1 MRLKDLHEK
10 LEGRTAVFTFGRMNP
25 PTIGHEKL
33 LNKLKNVAGRSSAD
47 WFVYLSSSQD
57 AKKNPLPFE
66 RKIHYAKKMFGRDV
80 NAKTFPKEPTALHAA
95 SSLYSKGYKKLIM
108 VVGSDRVNDFSKLLK
123 QYNNQDKPHGF
134 YNFDS
139 IDVVSAGERD
149 PDAEGVSGMSASKLR
164 GFAVQGKFDE
174 FAKGLPGL
182 NDKDA
187 KSLFNEIRKGLKL
200 QALSEKIKVQKEILP
215 EKVTMKSSTFRDIF
229 KREDIGEDIMD
240 VLKKKA
246 EISGISLGVLK
257 SIYEKAVKQ
266 YKLGH
271 EIGQVK
277 EQYAMQKVNTHL
289 LENKNIDDTDEQ
301 FKEWMK
307 MSEATDVVVST
318 PTGRYQTKTSSI
330 ARTKQKE
337 KMRFRHSADRN
348 RVTVTRATPR
358 DKKFTDR
365 EPVQELDASTYHSAS
380 AKMADS
386 DKPNKSDRALELRLK
401 GNRKDRQDLEKSW
414 KKGFARGKSYSQMM
428 KQGGL
433 SYREQTEIQEMS
445 RPHVFVGVKDT
456 DPTSNLRPNVSYI
469 PGKSKDFIKIEPV
482 DTNFFNENLK
492 ELTNSPY
499 DFLQELGL
507 HTNFGILIRDKGNEK
522 KMVDAIAKKKNFIT
536 SGYYDNISYAV
547 GTNEN
552 SLRKALENSKMY
564 ESVIQE
570 KAVSKQQQKF
580 FGLVRA
586 IQKGEASGSPE
597 AEKAAQD
604 MSKKD
609 VKDFA
614 STKHKGLPKKV
625 ESESTLNQRIKEL
638 RKKPVKE
645 DNDLKKVAKELKNAS
660 KMHMAQSKR
669 VEKHLNKMKEE
680 YEFDANTLL
689 QQLGGNKFMVMTG
702 AKNLMVDKKEKSL
715 HMRIGKNSKG
725 INHVKITYMPDDTYK
740 MDFGRIRKMDY
751 KVVRS
756 VTGVYAEALQDVFTE
771 VTGMYTSL

>member
-33 LNKLKNVAGRSSAD
+33 LNKLKNVASRSSAD

-187 KSLFNEIRKGLKL
+187 RSLFNEIRKGLKL
-200 QALSEKIKVQKEILP
+200 QALSEKIKVQKEIIP
-215 EKVTMKSSTFRDIF
+215 EKVTMKTTTFRNIF
-229 KREDIGEDIMD
+229 KREKIDEDIMD

-246 EISGISLGVLK
+246 EVSGISLGVLK

-307 MSEATDVVVST
+307 MNEATDVIVST
-318 PTGRYQTKTSSI
+318 PTGRYQTKTDSV

-348 RVTVTRATPR
+348 RVTVKRATPR
-358 DKKFTDR
+358 DRRFTDR
-365 EPVQELDASTYHSAS
+365 EPVQEV
-380 AKMADS
+380 MA
-386 DKPNKSDRALELRLK
+386 
-401 GNRKDRQDLEKSW
+401 
-414 KKGFARGKSYSQMM
+414 
-428 KQGGL
+428 
-433 SYREQTEIQEMS
+433 

-456 DPTSNLRPNVSYI
+456 DPTSNLRPSVSYR
-469 PGKSKDFIKIEPV
+469 PGKSKDFILIKPV

-492 ELTNSPY
+492 ELVNSPY
-499 DFLQELGL
+499 EFLEELGL

-522 KMVDAIAKKKNFIT
+522 KMVDAIAKKKSFIT
-536 SGYYDNISYAV
+536 SGYHGDKVYAV

-552 SLRKALENSKMY
+552 SLRNALENSQMY
-564 ESVIQE
+564 EDKKWHYYNLDRGVYRMQKDNNGKIIGKMHDRQKEMRAGFPNADEVLSNTKQASAKVAKLNETVIQE

-625 ESESTLNQRIKEL
+625 QSESNLNQKIKEL
-638 RKKPVKE
+638 KKKPVKE
-645 DNDLKKVAKELKNAS
+645 DW
-660 KMHMAQSKR
+660 
-669 VEKHLNKMKEE
+669 
-680 YEFDANTLL
+680 EFDPNTLL

-756 VTGVYAEALQDVFTE
+756 VTGVYADALQDVFTE

>member
-80 NAKTFPKEPTALHAA
+80 NARTFPKEPTALHAA

-139 IDVVSAGERD
+139 IDVVSAGDRD
-149 PDAEGVSGMSASKLR
+149 PDAEGISGMSASKLR

-200 QALSEKIKVQKEILP
+200 QALSEKIKVQKEIIP
-215 EKVTMKSSTFRDIF
+215 EKVTMKSSTFKDIF
-229 KREDIGEDIMD
+229 KREDIDEDIMD

-246 EISGISLGVLK
+246 EVSGISLQILK
-257 SIYEKAVKQ
+257 SIYEKAIKQ

-289 LENKNIDDTDEQ
+289 LEHKNIDDTDEQ

-307 MSEATDVVVST
+307 MNEATDVVVST
-318 PTGRYQTKTSSI
+318 PTGRYQTKTDSL

-337 KMRFRHSADRN
+337 KMRFRSSADRN
-348 RVTVTRATPR
+348 RVTVKRATPR
-358 DKKFTDR
+358 DKRFTDR
-365 EPVQELDASTYHSAS
+365 EPV
-380 AKMADS
+380 
-386 DKPNKSDRALELRLK
+386 
-401 GNRKDRQDLEKSW
+401 
-414 KKGFARGKSYSQMM
+414 
-428 KQGGL
+428 
-433 SYREQTEIQEMS
+433 
-445 RPHVFVGVKDT
+445 
-456 DPTSNLRPNVSYI
+456 
-469 PGKSKDFIKIEPV
+469 
-482 DTNFFNENLK
+482 
-492 ELTNSPY
+492 
-499 DFLQELGL
+499 
-507 HTNFGILIRDKGNEK
+507 
-522 KMVDAIAKKKNFIT
+522 
-536 SGYYDNISYAV
+536 
-547 GTNEN
+547 
-552 SLRKALENSKMY
+552 
-564 ESVIQE
+564 QE

-614 STKHKGLPKKV
+614 GTKHKGLPKKV
-625 ESESTLNQRIKEL
+625 QSESDLVKRIKGL
-638 RKKPVKE
+638 RKKSMNE

-669 VEKHLNKMKEE
+669 VEKHLSKMKEE
-680 YEFDANTLL
+680 YDFDANTLL
-689 QQLGGNKFMVMTG
+689 QQLGGGKFIAMTG
-702 AKNLMVDKKEKSL
+702 AKNLMVDQKEKSL

-725 INHVKITYMPDDTYK
+725 INHVKITLMPDDTYK
-740 MDFGRIRKMDY
+740 MDFGRIRKLDY

-756 VTGVYAEALQDVFTE
+756 VTGVYAEALRDVFTE
-771 VTGMYTSL
+771 VTGLYTSL

>member
-80 NAKTFPKEPTALHAA
+80 NARTFPKEPTALHAA

-139 IDVVSAGERD
+139 IDVVSAGDRD
-149 PDAEGVSGMSASKLR
+149 PDAEGISGMSASKLR

-200 QALSEKIKVQKEILP
+200 QALSEKIKVQKEIIP
-215 EKVTMKSSTFRDIF
+215 EKVTMKSSTFKDIF
-229 KREDIGEDIMD
+229 KREDIDEDIMD

-246 EISGISLGVLK
+246 EVSGISLQILK
-257 SIYEKAVKQ
+257 SIYEKAIKQ

-289 LENKNIDDTDEQ
+289 LEHKNIDDTDEQ

-307 MSEATDVVVST
+307 MNEATDVVVST
-318 PTGRYQTKTSSI
+318 PTGRYQTNTDSLASP
-330 ARTKQKE
+330 KQKE
-337 KMRFRHSADRN
+337 KMRFRSSADRN
-348 RVTVTRATPR
+348 RVTVKRATPR
-358 DKKFTDR
+358 DKRFTDR
-365 EPVQELDASTYHSAS
+365 EPVQE
-380 AKMADS
+380 M
-386 DKPNKSDRALELRLK
+386 
-401 GNRKDRQDLEKSW
+401 
-414 KKGFARGKSYSQMM
+414 
-428 KQGGL
+428 
-433 SYREQTEIQEMS
+433 MS

-456 DPTSNLRPNVSYI
+456 DPTSNLRPNVSYR
-469 PGKSKDFIKIEPV
+469 PGKSKDFILIKPV

-492 ELTNSPY
+492 ELVNSPY
-499 DFLQELGL
+499 EFLEELGL

-522 KMVDAIAKKKNFIT
+522 KMVDAIAKKKSFIT
-536 SGYYDNISYAV
+536 SGYHGDKVYAV

-552 SLRKALENSKMY
+552 SLRKALTNSEMY
-564 ESVIQE
+564 ENESVMKEMESLDRDYSGVVNLNILQE

-625 ESESTLNQRIKEL
+625 QSESNLNQKIKEL

-645 DNDLKKVAKELKNAS
+645 DW
-660 KMHMAQSKR
+660 
-669 VEKHLNKMKEE
+669 
-680 YEFDANTLL
+680 EFDPNTLL

-756 VTGVYAEALQDVFTE
+756 VTGVYADALQDVFTE

>member
-33 LNKLKNVAGRSSAD
+33 LNKLKNVASRSSAD

-80 NAKTFPKEPTALHAA
+80 NARTFPKEPTALHAA

-164 GFAVQGKFDE
+164 AFAVQGKFDE

-200 QALSEKIKVQKEILP
+200 QALSEKIKIQKEIIP
-215 EKVTMKSSTFRDIF
+215 EKVTMKTTTFRNIF
-229 KREDIGEDIMD
+229 KREKIDEDIMD

-246 EISGISLGVLK
+246 EVSGISLGVLK

-307 MSEATDVVVST
+307 MDEATEVVVST
-318 PTGRYQTKTSSI
+318 PTGRYQTKTDSV

-337 KMRFRHSADRN
+337 KMRFRHVADRN
-348 RVTVTRATPR
+348 RVSVRRATPR
-358 DKKFTDR
+358 DKRFTDR
-365 EPVQELDASTYHSAS
+365 EPV
-380 AKMADS
+380 
-386 DKPNKSDRALELRLK
+386 
-401 GNRKDRQDLEKSW
+401 
-414 KKGFARGKSYSQMM
+414 
-428 KQGGL
+428 
-433 SYREQTEIQEMS
+433 
-445 RPHVFVGVKDT
+445 
-456 DPTSNLRPNVSYI
+456 
-469 PGKSKDFIKIEPV
+469 
-482 DTNFFNENLK
+482 
-492 ELTNSPY
+492 
-499 DFLQELGL
+499 
-507 HTNFGILIRDKGNEK
+507 
-522 KMVDAIAKKKNFIT
+522 
-536 SGYYDNISYAV
+536 
-547 GTNEN
+547 
-552 SLRKALENSKMY
+552 
-564 ESVIQE
+564 QE

-625 ESESTLNQRIKEL
+625 QSESDLNKRIKEL
-638 RKKPVKE
+638 RNKPVKE
-645 DNDLKKVAKELKNAS
+645 DEDLKKVAKELAGAS
-660 KMHMAQSKR
+660 KMHMGQSKR
-669 VEKHLNKMKEE
+669 ISKFLKKSMKED
-680 YEFDANTLL
+680 YEFSAETLL
-689 QQLGGNKFMVMTG
+689 QQLGGRKFIAMTG
-702 AKNLMVDKKEKSL
+702 AKDLMVDRENKSL
-715 HMRIGKNSKG
+715 HMKIGRNSKG
-725 INHVKITYMPDDTYK
+725 INHLKITYMPDDTYT
-740 MDFGRIRKMDY
+740 MDFGRIRKLDY

-756 VTGVYAEALQDVFTE
+756 ISGVYAEALQDVFTE

>member
-80 NAKTFPKEPTALHAA
+80 NARTFPKEPTALHAA

-200 QALSEKIKVQKEILP
+200 QALSEKIKVQQEIIP
-215 EKVTMKSSTFRDIF
+215 EKVTMKTTTFRNIF
-229 KREDIGEDIMD
+229 KREKIDEDIMD

-301 FKEWMK
+301 FKEWMN
-307 MSEATDVVVST
+307 MDEATDVVVST

-337 KMRFRHSADRN
+337 KMRFRSSADRKN
-348 RVTVTRATPR
+348 VTVKRATPR
-358 DKKFTDR
+358 DKRFTDR

-414 KKGFARGKSYSQMM
+414 KKGFARGKTYSQMM

-433 SYREQTEIQEMS
+433 SYREETEIQEMS

-456 DPTSNLRPNVSYI
+456 DPTSNLRPSVSYR
-469 PGKSKDFIKIEPV
+469 PGKSNDFILIKPV

-492 ELTNSPY
+492 ELVNSPY
-499 DFLQELGL
+499 EFLEELGL

-522 KMVDAIAKKKNFIT
+522 KMVDAIAKKKSFIT
-536 SGYYDNISYAV
+536 SGYHGDKVYAV

-552 SLRKALENSKMY
+552 SLRKALTNSEMY
-564 ESVIQE
+564 ENESVMKEMESLDRDYSGVVNLNILQE

-625 ESESTLNQRIKEL
+625 QSESTLNQKIKEL
-638 RKKPVKE
+638 KKKPVKE
-645 DNDLKKVAKELKNAS
+645 DW
-660 KMHMAQSKR
+660 
-669 VEKHLNKMKEE
+669 
-680 YEFDANTLL
+680 EFDPNTLL
-689 QQLGGNKFMVMTG
+689 QQLGGNKFVVMTG

-756 VTGVYAEALQDVFTE
+756 VTGVYADALQDVFTE

>member
-57 AKKNPLPFE
+57 AKKTPLPFE

-80 NAKTFPKEPTALHAA
+80 NASTFPKEPTALHAA

-139 IDVVSAGERD
+139 IDVVSAGDRD
-149 PDAEGVSGMSASKLR
+149 PDAEGISGMSASKLR

-200 QALSEKIKVQKEILP
+200 QALSEKIKVQKEIIP
-215 EKVTMKSSTFRDIF
+215 ENVTMKSSTFKDIF
-229 KREDIGEDIMD
+229 KREDIDEDIMD

-246 EISGISLGVLK
+246 EVSGISLQILK
-257 SIYEKAVKQ
+257 SIYEKAIKQ

-289 LENKNIDDTDEQ
+289 LEHKNIDDTDEQ

-307 MSEATDVVVST
+307 MNEATDVVVST
-318 PTGRYQTKTSSI
+318 PTGRYQTKTDSL

-337 KMRFRHSADRN
+337 KMRFRSSADRN
-348 RVTVTRATPR
+348 RVTVKRATPR
-358 DKKFTDR
+358 DKRFTDR
-365 EPVQELDASTYHSAS
+365 EPVQE
-380 AKMADS
+380 M
-386 DKPNKSDRALELRLK
+386 
-401 GNRKDRQDLEKSW
+401 
-414 KKGFARGKSYSQMM
+414 
-428 KQGGL
+428 
-433 SYREQTEIQEMS
+433 MS

-456 DPTSNLRPNVSYI
+456 DPTSNLRPNVSYR
-469 PGKSKDFIKIEPV
+469 PGKSKDFILIKPV

-492 ELTNSPY
+492 ELVNSPY
-499 DFLQELGL
+499 EFLEELGL

-522 KMVDAIAKKKNFIT
+522 KMVDAIAKKKSFIT
-536 SGYYDNISYAV
+536 SGYHGDKVYAV

-552 SLRKALENSKMY
+552 SLRKALTNSEMY

-614 STKHKGLPKKV
+614 GTKHKGLPKKV
-625 ESESTLNQRIKEL
+625 QSESDLVKRIKGL
-638 RKKPVKE
+638 RKKSMNE

-669 VEKHLNKMKEE
+669 VEKHLSKMKEE
-680 YEFDANTLL
+680 YDFDANTLL
-689 QQLGGNKFMVMTG
+689 QQLGGGKFIAMTG
-702 AKNLMVDKKEKSL
+702 AKNLMVDQKEKSL

-725 INHVKITYMPDDTYK
+725 INHVKITLMPDDTYK
-740 MDFGRIRKMDY
+740 MDFGRIRKLDY

-756 VTGVYAEALQDVFTE
+756 VTGVYAEALRDVFTE
-771 VTGMYTSL
+771 VTGLYTSL

>member
-80 NAKTFPKEPTALHAA
+80 NARTFPKEPTALHAA
-95 SSLYSKGYKKLIM
+95 SSLYSKGYKKLVM

-200 QALSEKIKVQKEILP
+200 QALSEKIKVQKEIIP
-215 EKVTMKSSTFRDIF
+215 EKVTMKTTTFRNIF
-229 KREDIGEDIMD
+229 KREKIGEDIMD

-246 EISGISLGVLK
+246 EVSGISLQILK

-277 EQYAMQKVNTHL
+277 EQYAMQKVNVHL
-289 LENKNIDDTDEQ
+289 LENKNISDTDEQ

-307 MSEATDVVVST
+307 MTDFAVVDEATDVVIST
-318 PTGRYQTKTSSI
+318 PTGRYQTKTDSV

-337 KMRFRHSADRN
+337 KMRFRSSADRN
-348 RVTVTRATPR
+348 RVTVKRATPR
-358 DKKFTDR
+358 DRRYTDR
-365 EPVQELDASTYHSAS
+365 EPVQELDASTYHRAS

-414 KKGFARGKSYSQMM
+414 KKGFARGKTYSQMA

-433 SYREQTEIQEMS
+433 SYRE
-445 RPHVFVGVKDT
+445 
-456 DPTSNLRPNVSYI
+456 
-469 PGKSKDFIKIEPV
+469 
-482 DTNFFNENLK
+482 EN
-492 ELTNSPY
+492 
-499 DFLQELGL
+499 
-507 HTNFGILIRDKGNEK
+507 
-522 KMVDAIAKKKNFIT
+522 
-536 SGYYDNISYAV
+536 
-547 GTNEN
+547 
-552 SLRKALENSKMY
+552 
-564 ESVIQE
+564 ESVMKEMESLDRDYSGVVNLNILQE

-586 IQKGEASGSPE
+586 IQKGDASGSPE

-625 ESESTLNQRIKEL
+625 QSESTLNQKIKEL
-638 RKKPVKE
+638 KKKPVKE
-645 DNDLKKVAKELKNAS
+645 DW
-660 KMHMAQSKR
+660 
-669 VEKHLNKMKEE
+669 
-680 YEFDANTLL
+680 EFDPNTLL

-725 INHVKITYMPDDTYK
+725 INHIKITYMPDDTYK

-756 VTGVYAEALQDVFTE
+756 VTGVYADALQDVFTE

>member
-80 NAKTFPKEPTALHAA
+80 NARTFPKEPTALHAA

-139 IDVVSAGERD
+139 IDVVSAGDRD
-149 PDAEGVSGMSASKLR
+149 PDAEGISGMSASKLR

-200 QALSEKIKVQKEILP
+200 QALSEKIKVQKEIIP
-215 EKVTMKSSTFRDIF
+215 EKVTMKSSTFKDIF
-229 KREDIGEDIMD
+229 KREDIDEDIMD

-246 EISGISLGVLK
+246 EVSGISLQILK
-257 SIYEKAVKQ
+257 SIYEKAIKQ

-289 LENKNIDDTDEQ
+289 LEHKNIDDTDEQ

-307 MSEATDVVVST
+307 MNEATDVVVST
-318 PTGRYQTKTSSI
+318 PTGRYQTKTDSL

-337 KMRFRHSADRN
+337 KMRFRSSADRN
-348 RVTVTRATPR
+348 RVTVKRATPR
-358 DKKFTDR
+358 DKRFTDR
-365 EPVQELDASTYHSAS
+365 EPVQE
-380 AKMADS
+380 M
-386 DKPNKSDRALELRLK
+386 
-401 GNRKDRQDLEKSW
+401 
-414 KKGFARGKSYSQMM
+414 
-428 KQGGL
+428 
-433 SYREQTEIQEMS
+433 MS

-456 DPTSNLRPNVSYI
+456 DPTSNLRPNVSYR
-469 PGKSKDFIKIEPV
+469 PGKSKDFILIKPV

-492 ELTNSPY
+492 ELVNSPY
-499 DFLQELGL
+499 EFLEELGL

-522 KMVDAIAKKKNFIT
+522 KMVDAIAKKKSFIT
-536 SGYYDNISYAV
+536 SGYHGDKVYAV

-552 SLRKALENSKMY
+552 SLRKALTNSEMY

-625 ESESTLNQRIKEL
+625 QSESDLVKRIKGL
-638 RKKPVKE
+638 RKKSMNE

-669 VEKHLNKMKEE
+669 VEKHLSKTKEE
-680 YEFDANTLL
+680 YDFDANTLL
-689 QQLGGNKFMVMTG
+689 QQLGGGKFIAMTG
-702 AKNLMVDKKEKSL
+702 AKNLMVDQKEKSL

-725 INHVKITYMPDDTYK
+725 INHVKITLMPDDTYK
-740 MDFGRIRKMDY
+740 MDFGRIRKLDY

-756 VTGVYAEALQDVFTE
+756 VTGVYAEALRDVFTE
-771 VTGMYTSL
+771 VTGLYTSL

>member
-33 LNKLKNVAGRSSAD
+33 LSKLKNVAGRSSAD

-80 NAKTFPKEPTALHAA
+80 NARTFPKEPTALHAA

-139 IDVVSAGERD
+139 IDVVSAGDRD
-149 PDAEGVSGMSASKLR
+149 PDAEGISGMSASKLR

-200 QALSEKIKVQKEILP
+200 QALSEKIKVQKEIIP
-215 EKVTMKSSTFRDIF
+215 EKVTMKSSTFKDIF
-229 KREDIGEDIMD
+229 KREDIDEDIMD

-246 EISGISLGVLK
+246 EVSGISLQILK
-257 SIYEKAVKQ
+257 SIYEKAIKQ

-289 LENKNIDDTDEQ
+289 LEHKNIDDTDEQ

-307 MSEATDVVVST
+307 MNEATDVVVST
-318 PTGRYQTKTSSI
+318 PTGRYQTKTDSL

-337 KMRFRHSADRN
+337 KMRFRSSADRN
-348 RVTVTRATPR
+348 RVTVKRATPR
-358 DKKFTDR
+358 DKRFTDR
-365 EPVQELDASTYHSAS
+365 EPVQE
-380 AKMADS
+380 M
-386 DKPNKSDRALELRLK
+386 R
-401 GNRKDRQDLEKSW
+401 
-414 KKGFARGKSYSQMM
+414 
-428 KQGGL
+428 
-433 SYREQTEIQEMS
+433 S

-456 DPTSNLRPNVSYI
+456 DPTSNLRPNVSYR
-469 PGKSKDFIKIEPV
+469 PGKSKDFILIKPV

-492 ELTNSPY
+492 ELVNSPY
-499 DFLQELGL
+499 EFLEELGL

-522 KMVDAIAKKKNFIT
+522 KMVDAIAKKKSFIT
-536 SGYYDNISYAV
+536 SGYHGDKVYAV

-552 SLRKALENSKMY
+552 SLRKALTNSEMY

-614 STKHKGLPKKV
+614 GTKHKGLPKKV
-625 ESESTLNQRIKEL
+625 QSESDLVKRIKGL
-638 RKKPVKE
+638 RKKSMNE

-669 VEKHLNKMKEE
+669 VEKHLSKMKEE
-680 YEFDANTLL
+680 YDFDANTLL
-689 QQLGGNKFMVMTG
+689 QQLGGGKFIAMTG
-702 AKNLMVDKKEKSL
+702 AKNLMVDQKEKSL

-725 INHVKITYMPDDTYK
+725 INHVKITLMPDDTYK
-740 MDFGRIRKMDY
+740 MDFGRIRKLDY

-756 VTGVYAEALQDVFTE
+756 VTGVYAEALRDVFTE
-771 VTGMYTSL
+771 VTGLYTSL

>member
-1 MRLKDLHEK
+1 MRLKDL
-10 LEGRTAVFTFGRMNP
+10 
-25 PTIGHEKL
+25 HEKL

-57 AKKNPLPFE
+57 AKKNPLSFE
-66 RKIHYAKKMFGRDV
+66 RKIHYARKMFGRDV

-200 QALSEKIKVQKEILP
+200 QALSEKIKVQQEIIP
-215 EKVTMKSSTFRDIF
+215 EKVTMKTTTFRNIF
-229 KREDIGEDIMD
+229 KREKIDEDIMD

-307 MSEATDVVVST
+307 MTDFAVVDEATDVVIST
-318 PTGRYQTKTSSI
+318 PTGRYQTKTDSV

-337 KMRFRHSADRN
+337 KMRFRSSADRKN
-348 RVTVTRATPR
+348 VTVKRATPR
-358 DKKFTDR
+358 DKRFTDR
-365 EPVQELDASTYHSAS
+365 EPVQELDASTYHRAS

-401 GNRKDRQDLEKSW
+401 GNKKDRKDLEKSW
-414 KKGFARGKSYSQMM
+414 KKGFARGKSYSQMA

-433 SYREQTEIQEMS
+433 SYREETEIE
-445 RPHVFVGVKDT
+445 
-456 DPTSNLRPNVSYI
+456 
-469 PGKSKDFIKIEPV
+469 
-482 DTNFFNENLK
+482 
-492 ELTNSPY
+492 
-499 DFLQELGL
+499 
-507 HTNFGILIRDKGNEK
+507 
-522 KMVDAIAKKKNFIT
+522 
-536 SGYYDNISYAV
+536 
-547 GTNEN
+547 
-552 SLRKALENSKMY
+552 
-564 ESVIQE
+564 E

-586 IQKGEASGSPE
+586 IQKGDASGSPE

-625 ESESTLNQRIKEL
+625 QSESDLVKRIKGL
-638 RKKPVKE
+638 RKKSMNE

-669 VEKHLNKMKEE
+669 VEKHLSKMKEE
-680 YEFDANTLL
+680 YDFDANTLL
-689 QQLGGNKFMVMTG
+689 QQLGGGKFIAMTG
-702 AKNLMVDKKEKSL
+702 AKNLMVDQKEKSL

-725 INHVKITYMPDDTYK
+725 INHVKITLMPDDTYK
-740 MDFGRIRKMDY
+740 MDFGRIRKLDY

-756 VTGVYAEALQDVFTE
+756 VTGVYAEALRDVFTE
-771 VTGMYTSL
+771 VTGLYTSL

>member
-80 NAKTFPKEPTALHAA
+80 NARTFPKEPTALHAA

-164 GFAVQGKFDE
+164 AFAVQGKFDE

-200 QALSEKIKVQKEILP
+200 QALSEKIKVQKEIIP

-246 EISGISLGVLK
+246 EVSGISLQILK
-257 SIYEKAVKQ
+257 SIYEKAIKQ

-289 LENKNIDDTDEQ
+289 LEHKNIDDTDEQ

-307 MSEATDVVVST
+307 MDEATEVVVST
-318 PTGRYQTKTSSI
+318 PTGRYQTKTDSV

-348 RVTVTRATPR
+348 RVTVRRATPR
-358 DKKFTDR
+358 DRRFTDR
-365 EPVQELDASTYHSAS
+365 EPVQESLDEATANELKKYMKSKWNTDVRASKVGT
-380 AKMADS
+380 
-386 DKPNKSDRALELRLK
+386 
-401 GNRKDRQDLEKSW
+401 
-414 KKGFARGKSYSQMM
+414 GKSMRVIGTIPNDFRDHVA
-428 KQGGL
+428 KQFYPDAKILDKKNIDFGN
-433 SYREQTEIQEMS
+433 I
-445 RPHVFVGVKDT
+445 
-456 DPTSNLRPNVSYI
+456 RPNYVSLRV
-469 PGKSKDFIKIEPV
+469 GMW
-482 DTNFFNENLK
+482 NELLK
-492 ELTNSPY
+492 E
-499 DFLQELGL
+499 D
-507 HTNFGILIRDKGNEK
+507 
-522 KMVDAIAKKKNFIT
+522 
-536 SGYYDNISYAV
+536 
-547 GTNEN
+547 
-552 SLRKALENSKMY
+552 
-564 ESVIQE
+564 IQE

-586 IQKGEASGSPE
+586 IQKGDASGSPE

-625 ESESTLNQRIKEL
+625 QSESDLVKRIKGL
-638 RKKPVKE
+638 RKKSMNE

-702 AKNLMVDKKEKSL
+702 AKNLMVDRKEKSL
-715 HMRIGKNSKG
+715 QMRIGKNSKG

-740 MDFGRIRKMDY
+740 MDFGRIRKLDY

-756 VTGVYAEALQDVFTE
+756 VSNVYAEALQDVFTE

>member
-80 NAKTFPKEPTALHAA
+80 NARTFPKEPTALHAA

-139 IDVVSAGERD
+139 IDVVSAGDRD
-149 PDAEGVSGMSASKLR
+149 PDAEGISGMSASKLR

-200 QALSEKIKVQKEILP
+200 QALSEKIKVQKEIIP
-215 EKVTMKSSTFRDIF
+215 EKVTMKSSTFKDIF
-229 KREDIGEDIMD
+229 KREDIDEDIMD

-246 EISGISLGVLK
+246 EVSGISLQILK
-257 SIYEKAVKQ
+257 SIYEKAIKQ

-289 LENKNIDDTDEQ
+289 LEHKNIDDTDEQ

-307 MSEATDVVVST
+307 MNEATDVVVST
-318 PTGRYQTKTSSI
+318 PTGRYQTKTDSL

-337 KMRFRHSADRN
+337 KMRFRSSADRN
-348 RVTVTRATPR
+348 RVTVKRATPR
-358 DKKFTDR
+358 DKRFTDR
-365 EPVQELDASTYHSAS
+365 EPVQE
-380 AKMADS
+380 M
-386 DKPNKSDRALELRLK
+386 
-401 GNRKDRQDLEKSW
+401 
-414 KKGFARGKSYSQMM
+414 
-428 KQGGL
+428 
-433 SYREQTEIQEMS
+433 MS

-456 DPTSNLRPNVSYI
+456 DPTSNLRPNVSYR
-469 PGKSKDFIKIEPV
+469 PGKSKDFILIKPV

-492 ELTNSPY
+492 ELVNSPY
-499 DFLQELGL
+499 EFLEELGL

-522 KMVDAIAKKKNFIT
+522 KMVDAIAKKKSFIT
-536 SGYYDNISYAV
+536 SGYHGDKVYAV

-552 SLRKALENSKMY
+552 SLRKALTNSEMY

-614 STKHKGLPKKV
+614 GTKHKGLPKKV
-625 ESESTLNQRIKEL
+625 QSESDLVKRIKGL
-638 RKKPVKE
+638 RKKSMNE

-669 VEKHLNKMKEE
+669 VEKHLSKMKEE
-680 YEFDANTLL
+680 YDFDANTLL
-689 QQLGGNKFMVMTG
+689 QQLGGGKFIAMTG
-702 AKNLMVDKKEKSL
+702 AKNLMVDQKEKSL

-725 INHVKITYMPDDTYK
+725 INHVKITLMPDDTYK
-740 MDFGRIRKMDY
+740 MDFGRIRKLDY

-756 VTGVYAEALQDVFTE
+756 VTGVYAEALRDVFTE
-771 VTGMYTSL
+771 VTGLYTSL

>member
-80 NAKTFPKEPTALHAA
+80 NARTFPKEPTALHAA
-95 SSLYSKGYKKLIM
+95 SSLYSKGYKKLVM

-200 QALSEKIKVQKEILP
+200 QALSEKIKVQQEIIP
-215 EKVTMKSSTFRDIF
+215 EKVTMKTTTFRNIF
-229 KREDIGEDIMD
+229 KREKIDEDIMD

-246 EISGISLGVLK
+246 EVSGISLGVLK

-307 MSEATDVVVST
+307 MDEATDVVVST
-318 PTGRYQTKTSSI
+318 PTGRYQTKTDSV

-348 RVTVTRATPR
+348 RVTVRRATPR
-358 DKKFTDR
+358 DRRFTDR
-365 EPVQELDASTYHSAS
+365 EPVQE
-380 AKMADS
+380 M
-386 DKPNKSDRALELRLK
+386 
-401 GNRKDRQDLEKSW
+401 
-414 KKGFARGKSYSQMM
+414 
-428 KQGGL
+428 
-433 SYREQTEIQEMS
+433 MS

-456 DPTSNLRPNVSYI
+456 DPTSNLRPSVSYR
-469 PGKSKDFIKIEPV
+469 PGKSKDFILIKPV

-492 ELTNSPY
+492 ELVNSPY
-499 DFLQELGL
+499 EFLEELGL

-522 KMVDAIAKKKNFIT
+522 KMVDAIAKKKSFIT
-536 SGYYDNISYAV
+536 SGYHGDKVYAV

-552 SLRKALENSKMY
+552 SLRKALENSQMY
-564 ESVIQE
+564 EDKKWHYYNLDRGVYRMQKDNNGKIIGKMHDRQKEMRAGFPNADEVLSNTKQASAKVAKLNETVIQE

-625 ESESTLNQRIKEL
+625 QSESTLNQRIKEL

-645 DNDLKKVAKELKNAS
+645 DW
-660 KMHMAQSKR
+660 
-669 VEKHLNKMKEE
+669 
-680 YEFDANTLL
+680 EFDPNTLL

-756 VTGVYAEALQDVFTE
+756 VTGVYADALQDVFTE

>member
-1 MRLKDLHEK
+1 M
-10 LEGRTAVFTFGRMNP
+10 
-25 PTIGHEKL
+25 
-33 LNKLKNVAGRSSAD
+33 
-47 WFVYLSSSQD
+47 
-57 AKKNPLPFE
+57 
-66 RKIHYAKKMFGRDV
+66 
-80 NAKTFPKEPTALHAA
+80 KTT
-95 SSLYSKGYKKLIM
+95 
-108 VVGSDRVNDFSKLLK
+108 
-123 QYNNQDKPHGF
+123 
-134 YNFDS
+134 
-139 IDVVSAGERD
+139 
-149 PDAEGVSGMSASKLR
+149 
-164 GFAVQGKFDE
+164 
-174 FAKGLPGL
+174 
-182 NDKDA
+182 
-187 KSLFNEIRKGLKL
+187 
-200 QALSEKIKVQKEILP
+200 
-215 EKVTMKSSTFRDIF
+215 TFRNIF
-229 KREDIGEDIMD
+229 KREKIDEDIMD

-301 FKEWMK
+301 FKEWMN
-307 MSEATDVVVST
+307 MDEATDVVVST

-337 KMRFRHSADRN
+337 KMRFRSSADRN
-348 RVTVTRATPR
+348 RVTVKRATPR
-358 DKKFTDR
+358 DKRFTDR

-414 KKGFARGKSYSQMM
+414 KKGFARGKTYSQMM

-433 SYREQTEIQEMS
+433 SYREETEIQEMS

-456 DPTSNLRPNVSYI
+456 DPTSNLRPSVSYR
-469 PGKSKDFIKIEPV
+469 PGKSNDFILIKPV

-492 ELTNSPY
+492 ELVNSPY
-499 DFLQELGL
+499 EFLEELGL

-522 KMVDAIAKKKNFIT
+522 KMVDAIAKKKSFIT
-536 SGYYDNISYAV
+536 SGYHGDKVYAV

-552 SLRKALENSKMY
+552 SLRKALTNSEMY
-564 ESVIQE
+564 ENEYVMKEMESLDRDYSGVVNLNILQE

-625 ESESTLNQRIKEL
+625 QSESTLNQKIKEL
-638 RKKPVKE
+638 KKKPVKE
-645 DNDLKKVAKELKNAS
+645 DW
-660 KMHMAQSKR
+660 
-669 VEKHLNKMKEE
+669 
-680 YEFDANTLL
+680 EFDPNTLL

-756 VTGVYAEALQDVFTE
+756 VTGVYADALQDVFTE

>member
-1 MRLKDLHEK
+1 MLLKDLHEK

-66 RKIHYAKKMFGRDV
+66 RKIYYAKKMFGRDV
-80 NAKTFPKEPTALHAA
+80 NARTFPKEPTALHAA

-164 GFAVQGKFDE
+164 AFAVQGKFDE

-200 QALSEKIKVQKEILP
+200 QALSEKIKVQKEIIP
-215 EKVTMKSSTFRDIF
+215 EKVTMKTTTFRNIF
-229 KREDIGEDIMD
+229 KREKIDEDIMD
-240 VLKKKA
+240 VLKRKA
-246 EISGISLGVLK
+246 EISGISLGILK

-307 MSEATDVVVST
+307 MDEATDVVVST
-318 PTGRYQTKTSSI
+318 PTGTYQTKTDSV
-330 ARTKQKE
+330 ARTKQKQ
-337 KMRFRHSADRN
+337 KMRFRSAQDRK
-348 RVTVTRATPR
+348 RVSVRRATPR
-358 DKKFTDR
+358 DRRFIDK
-365 EPVQELDASTYHSAS
+365 EPVQE
-380 AKMADS
+380 M
-386 DKPNKSDRALELRLK
+386 
-401 GNRKDRQDLEKSW
+401 
-414 KKGFARGKSYSQMM
+414 
-428 KQGGL
+428 
-433 SYREQTEIQEMS
+433 MS

-456 DPTSNLRPNVSYI
+456 DPTSNLRPTVSYI
-469 PGKSKDFIKIEPV
+469 PGKSKNFIKIEPV

-499 DFLQELGL
+499 EFLQELGL

-552 SLRKALENSKMY
+552 SLRKALENSQMY
-564 ESVIQE
+564 EDKKWHYYNLDRGVYRMQKDNNGKIIGKMHDRQKEMRAGFPNADEVLSNTKQASAKVAKLNETVIQE

-625 ESESTLNQRIKEL
+625 QSESTLNQRIKEL

-645 DNDLKKVAKELKNAS
+645 DW
-660 KMHMAQSKR
+660 
-669 VEKHLNKMKEE
+669 
-680 YEFDANTLL
+680 EFDPNTLL

>member
-1 MRLKDLHEK
+1 
-10 LEGRTAVFTFGRMNP
+10 
-25 PTIGHEKL
+25 
-33 LNKLKNVAGRSSAD
+33 
-47 WFVYLSSSQD
+47 
-57 AKKNPLPFE
+57 
-66 RKIHYAKKMFGRDV
+66 
-80 NAKTFPKEPTALHAA
+80 
-95 SSLYSKGYKKLIM
+95 M

-164 GFAVQGKFDE
+164 SFAVQGKFDE

-200 QALSEKIKVQKEILP
+200 QALSEKIKVQKEIIP
-215 EKVTMKSSTFRDIF
+215 EKVTMKTTTFRNIF
-229 KREDIGEDIMD
+229 KREKIDEDIMD

-307 MSEATDVVVST
+307 MDEATDVVVST

-337 KMRFRHSADRN
+337 KMRFRSSADRN
-348 RVTVTRATPR
+348 NVTVKRATPR
-358 DKKFTDR
+358 DKRFTDR
-365 EPVQELDASTYHSAS
+365 EPV
-380 AKMADS
+380 
-386 DKPNKSDRALELRLK
+386 
-401 GNRKDRQDLEKSW
+401 
-414 KKGFARGKSYSQMM
+414 
-428 KQGGL
+428 
-433 SYREQTEIQEMS
+433 
-445 RPHVFVGVKDT
+445 
-456 DPTSNLRPNVSYI
+456 
-469 PGKSKDFIKIEPV
+469 
-482 DTNFFNENLK
+482 
-492 ELTNSPY
+492 
-499 DFLQELGL
+499 
-507 HTNFGILIRDKGNEK
+507 
-522 KMVDAIAKKKNFIT
+522 
-536 SGYYDNISYAV
+536 
-547 GTNEN
+547 
-552 SLRKALENSKMY
+552 
-564 ESVIQE
+564 QE

-597 AEKAAQD
+597 AEKAAKD

-625 ESESTLNQRIKEL
+625 QSESTLNQRIKEL

-645 DNDLKKVAKELKNAS
+645 DW
-660 KMHMAQSKR
+660 
-669 VEKHLNKMKEE
+669 
-680 YEFDANTLL
+680 EFDPNTLL

-756 VTGVYAEALQDVFTE
+756 VTGVYADALQDVFTE

>member
-80 NAKTFPKEPTALHAA
+80 NARTFPKEPTALHAA

-164 GFAVQGKFDE
+164 AFAVQGKFDE

-200 QALSEKIKVQKEILP
+200 QALSEKIKVQKEIIP
-215 EKVTMKSSTFRDIF
+215 EKVTMKTTTFRNIF
-229 KREDIGEDIMD
+229 KREKIDEDIMD

-246 EISGISLGVLK
+246 EVSGISLGVLK

-307 MSEATDVVVST
+307 MDEATDVVVST
-318 PTGRYQTKTSSI
+318 PTGRYQTKTDSV

-348 RVTVTRATPR
+348 RVTVRRATPR
-358 DKKFTDR
+358 DKRFTDR
-365 EPVQELDASTYHSAS
+365 EPVQE
-380 AKMADS
+380 M
-386 DKPNKSDRALELRLK
+386 
-401 GNRKDRQDLEKSW
+401 
-414 KKGFARGKSYSQMM
+414 
-428 KQGGL
+428 
-433 SYREQTEIQEMS
+433 MS

-456 DPTSNLRPNVSYI
+456 DPTSNLRPSVTYR
-469 PGKSKDFIKIEPV
+469 PGKSKDFILIKPV

-492 ELTNSPY
+492 ELVNSPY
-499 DFLQELGL
+499 EFLEELGL

-522 KMVDAIAKKKNFIT
+522 KMVDAIAKKKSFVT
-536 SGYYDNISYAV
+536 SGYHGDKVYAV

-552 SLRKALENSKMY
+552 SLRKALTNSEMY
-564 ESVIQE
+564 EDKKWHYYNLDRGVYRMQKDNNGKIIGKMHDRQKEMRAGFPNADEVLSNTKQASAKVAKLNETVIQE

-625 ESESTLNQRIKEL
+625 QSESTLNQRIKEL

-645 DNDLKKVAKELKNAS
+645 DW
-660 KMHMAQSKR
+660 
-669 VEKHLNKMKEE
+669 
-680 YEFDANTLL
+680 EFDPNTLL

-756 VTGVYAEALQDVFTE
+756 VTGVYADALQDVFTE

>member
-80 NAKTFPKEPTALHAA
+80 NARTFPKEPTALHAA

-139 IDVVSAGERD
+139 IDVVSAGDRD
-149 PDAEGVSGMSASKLR
+149 PDAEGISGMSASKLR

-200 QALSEKIKVQKEILP
+200 QALSEKIKVQKEIIP
-215 EKVTMKSSTFRDIF
+215 EKVTMKTSTFKDIF
-229 KREDIGEDIMD
+229 KREDIDEDIMD

-246 EISGISLGVLK
+246 EVSGISLQILK
-257 SIYEKAVKQ
+257 SIYEKAIKQ
-266 YKLGH
+266 YRLGH

-289 LENKNIDDTDEQ
+289 LEHKNIDDTDEQ

-307 MSEATDVVVST
+307 MNEATDVVVST
-318 PTGRYQTKTSSI
+318 PTGRYQTKTDSL

-337 KMRFRHSADRN
+337 KMRFRSSADRN
-348 RVTVTRATPR
+348 RVTVKRATPR
-358 DKKFTDR
+358 DKRFTDR
-365 EPVQELDASTYHSAS
+365 EPV
-380 AKMADS
+380 
-386 DKPNKSDRALELRLK
+386 
-401 GNRKDRQDLEKSW
+401 
-414 KKGFARGKSYSQMM
+414 
-428 KQGGL
+428 
-433 SYREQTEIQEMS
+433 
-445 RPHVFVGVKDT
+445 
-456 DPTSNLRPNVSYI
+456 
-469 PGKSKDFIKIEPV
+469 
-482 DTNFFNENLK
+482 
-492 ELTNSPY
+492 
-499 DFLQELGL
+499 
-507 HTNFGILIRDKGNEK
+507 
-522 KMVDAIAKKKNFIT
+522 
-536 SGYYDNISYAV
+536 
-547 GTNEN
+547 
-552 SLRKALENSKMY
+552 
-564 ESVIQE
+564 QE

-614 STKHKGLPKKV
+614 GTKHKGLPKKV
-625 ESESTLNQRIKEL
+625 QSESDLVKRIKGL
-638 RKKPVKE
+638 RKKSMNE

-669 VEKHLNKMKEE
+669 VEKHLSKMKEE
-680 YEFDANTLL
+680 YDFDANTLL
-689 QQLGGNKFMVMTG
+689 QQLGGGKFIAMTG
-702 AKNLMVDKKEKSL
+702 AKNLMVDQKEKSL

-725 INHVKITYMPDDTYK
+725 INHVKITLMPDDTYK
-740 MDFGRIRKMDY
+740 MDFGRIRKLDY

-756 VTGVYAEALQDVFTE
+756 VTGVYAEALRDVFTE
-771 VTGMYTSL
+771 VTGLYTSL

>member
-80 NAKTFPKEPTALHAA
+80 NARTFPKEPTALHAA

-139 IDVVSAGERD
+139 IDVVSAGDRD
-149 PDAEGVSGMSASKLR
+149 PDAEGISGMSASKLR

-174 FAKGLPGL
+174 FTKGLPGL

-200 QALSEKIKVQKEILP
+200 QALSEKIKVQQEIIP
-215 EKVTMKSSTFRDIF
+215 EKVTMKTTTFRNIF
-229 KREDIGEDIMD
+229 KREKIDEDIMD

-301 FKEWMK
+301 FKEWMN
-307 MSEATDVVVST
+307 MDEATDVVVST

-337 KMRFRHSADRN
+337 KMRFRSSADRN
-348 RVTVTRATPR
+348 NVTVKRATPR
-358 DKKFTDR
+358 DKRFTDR
-365 EPVQELDASTYHSAS
+365 EPV
-380 AKMADS
+380 
-386 DKPNKSDRALELRLK
+386 
-401 GNRKDRQDLEKSW
+401 
-414 KKGFARGKSYSQMM
+414 
-428 KQGGL
+428 
-433 SYREQTEIQEMS
+433 
-445 RPHVFVGVKDT
+445 
-456 DPTSNLRPNVSYI
+456 
-469 PGKSKDFIKIEPV
+469 
-482 DTNFFNENLK
+482 
-492 ELTNSPY
+492 
-499 DFLQELGL
+499 
-507 HTNFGILIRDKGNEK
+507 
-522 KMVDAIAKKKNFIT
+522 
-536 SGYYDNISYAV
+536 
-547 GTNEN
+547 
-552 SLRKALENSKMY
+552 
-564 ESVIQE
+564 QE

-625 ESESTLNQRIKEL
+625 QSESTLNQRIKEL
-638 RKKPVKE
+638 KKKPVKE
-645 DNDLKKVAKELKNAS
+645 DW
-660 KMHMAQSKR
+660 
-669 VEKHLNKMKEE
+669 
-680 YEFDANTLL
+680 EFDPNTLL

-725 INHVKITYMPDDTYK
+725 INHVKITLMPDDTYK
-740 MDFGRIRKMDY
+740 MDFGRIRKLDY

-756 VTGVYAEALQDVFTE
+756 VTGVYAEALRDVFTE
-771 VTGMYTSL
+771 VTGLYTSL

>member
-80 NAKTFPKEPTALHAA
+80 NVRTFPKEPTALHAA

-139 IDVVSAGERD
+139 IDVVSAGDRD
-149 PDAEGVSGMSASKLR
+149 PDAEGISGMSASKLR

-200 QALSEKIKVQKEILP
+200 QALSEKIKVQKEIIP
-215 EKVTMKSSTFRDIF
+215 EKVTMKSSTFKDIF
-229 KREDIGEDIMD
+229 KREDIDEDIMD

-246 EISGISLGVLK
+246 EVSGISLQILK
-257 SIYEKAVKQ
+257 SIYEKAIKQ

-289 LENKNIDDTDEQ
+289 LEHKNIDDTDEQ

-307 MSEATDVVVST
+307 MNEATDVVVST
-318 PTGRYQTKTSSI
+318 PTGRYQTKTDSL

-337 KMRFRHSADRN
+337 KMRFRSSADRN
-348 RVTVTRATPR
+348 RVTVKRATPR
-358 DKKFTDR
+358 DKRFTDR
-365 EPVQELDASTYHSAS
+365 EPVQE
-380 AKMADS
+380 M
-386 DKPNKSDRALELRLK
+386 
-401 GNRKDRQDLEKSW
+401 
-414 KKGFARGKSYSQMM
+414 
-428 KQGGL
+428 
-433 SYREQTEIQEMS
+433 MS

-456 DPTSNLRPNVSYI
+456 DPTSNLRPNVSYR
-469 PGKSKDFIKIEPV
+469 PGKSKDFILIKPV

-492 ELTNSPY
+492 ELVNSPY
-499 DFLQELGL
+499 EFLEELGL

-522 KMVDAIAKKKNFIT
+522 KMVDAIAKKKSFIT
-536 SGYYDNISYAV
+536 SGYHGDKVYAV

-552 SLRKALENSKMY
+552 SLRKALTNSEMY

-614 STKHKGLPKKV
+614 GTKHKGLPKKV
-625 ESESTLNQRIKEL
+625 QSESDLVKRIKGL
-638 RKKPVKE
+638 RKKSMNE

-669 VEKHLNKMKEE
+669 VEKHLSKMKEE
-680 YEFDANTLL
+680 YDFDANTLL
-689 QQLGGNKFMVMTG
+689 QQLGGGKFIAMTG
-702 AKNLMVDKKEKSL
+702 AKNLMVDQKEKSL

-725 INHVKITYMPDDTYK
+725 INHVKITLMPDDTYK
-740 MDFGRIRKMDY
+740 MDFGRIRKLDY

-756 VTGVYAEALQDVFTE
+756 VTGVYAEALRDVFTE
-771 VTGMYTSL
+771 VTGLYTSL

>member
-80 NAKTFPKEPTALHAA
+80 NARTFPKEPTALHAA

-164 GFAVQGKFDE
+164 AFAVQGKFDE

-200 QALSEKIKVQKEILP
+200 QALSEKIKVQKEIIP
-215 EKVTMKSSTFRDIF
+215 EKVTMKTTTFRNIF
-229 KREDIGEDIMD
+229 KREKIDEDIMD

-246 EISGISLGVLK
+246 EVSGISLGVLK

-307 MSEATDVVVST
+307 MDEATDVVVST
-318 PTGRYQTKTSSI
+318 PTGRYQTKTDSV

-348 RVTVTRATPR
+348 RVTVRRATPR
-358 DKKFTDR
+358 DKRFTDR
-365 EPVQELDASTYHSAS
+365 EPVQE
-380 AKMADS
+380 M
-386 DKPNKSDRALELRLK
+386 
-401 GNRKDRQDLEKSW
+401 
-414 KKGFARGKSYSQMM
+414 
-428 KQGGL
+428 
-433 SYREQTEIQEMS
+433 MS

-456 DPTSNLRPNVSYI
+456 DPTSNLRPSVTYR
-469 PGKSKDFIKIEPV
+469 PGKSKDFILIKPV

-492 ELTNSPY
+492 ELVNSPY
-499 DFLQELGL
+499 EFLEELGL
-507 HTNFGILIRDKGNEK
+507 HTNFGILIRDKGNER
-522 KMVDAIAKKKNFIT
+522 KMVDAIAKKKSFVT
-536 SGYYDNISYAV
+536 SGYHGDKVYAV

-552 SLRKALENSKMY
+552 SLRKALTNSEMY
-564 ESVIQE
+564 EDKKWHYYNLDRGVYRMQKDNNGKIIGKMHDRQKEMRAGFPNADEVLSNTKQASAKVAKLNETVIQE

-625 ESESTLNQRIKEL
+625 QSESTLNQRIKEL

-645 DNDLKKVAKELKNAS
+645 DW
-660 KMHMAQSKR
+660 
-669 VEKHLNKMKEE
+669 
-680 YEFDANTLL
+680 EFDPNTLL

-756 VTGVYAEALQDVFTE
+756 VTGVYADALQDVFTE